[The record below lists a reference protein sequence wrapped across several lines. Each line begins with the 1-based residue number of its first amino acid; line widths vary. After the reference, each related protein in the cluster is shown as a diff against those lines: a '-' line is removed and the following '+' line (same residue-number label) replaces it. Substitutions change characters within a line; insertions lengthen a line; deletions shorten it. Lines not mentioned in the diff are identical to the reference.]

1 MIAGGTSKPERTE
14 AEADCQIQFL
24 LGSDDES
31 ACSSAPNQYKRMGFQ
46 IQFLSGSDD
55 ECSSE
60 PERFKVGSIN

>member
-1 MIAGGTSKPERTE
+1 MIAGGTSEPERTE
-14 AEADCQIQFL
+14 VEADCQIQIL

-31 ACSSAPNQYKRMGFQ
+31 ACSSVPNQHRRMGCQ